1 MTLNI
6 QLAPRAE
13 SRLTDKAREAGGDVA
28 EYATRLLESEAL
40 RPTLREISG
49 PIHEAFE
56 ASGMTEEELGDLL
69 EKAKHEMR
77 EERRTRKSS

>member
-1 MTLNI
+1 MTLSI
-6 QLAPRAE
+6 QLPPRAE
-13 SRLTDKAREAGGDVA
+13 NRLVDKAREAGVDVA

-49 PIHEAFE
+49 PIQEAFE
-56 ASGMTEEELGDLL
+56 ASGMTDDELGDLL

-77 EERRTRKSS
+77 ADRSAWQSS